1 MMPLGDAEKQQL
13 LRDLKSR
20 WGIQNSAFQKL
31 PLQLDTAT
39 KKRRKEQLELELSQT
54 EADIQL
60 LQLRP
65 CIMVLQQYAD
75 VL

>member
-1 MMPLGDAEKQQL
+1 MQELDAVMIPFPDAEKQEL
-13 LRDLKSR
+13 LRHLKTR
-20 WGIQNSAFQKL
+20 WGVQNSAFQKL

-39 KKRRKEQLELELSQT
+39 KKRRKEQLELELTQT

-65 CIMVLQQYAD
+65 GIMIV
-75 VL
+75 